1 MLCTTAVAYQR
12 GPRRLVDDV
21 SVTVNA
27 GQLTAVVGP
36 NGAGKSTL
44 LKLLSND
51 LTPSAG
57 RVTLDGV
64 TLSEWGTPA
73 LAKRRTVL
81 PQDSALRFPFTVK
94 QVVEMGRMP
103 LASVASPAVHEAA
116 VLRALARVGLSALAD
131 QAYPSLSGGERQRTQ
146 LARVLTQ
153 LDRDTRETCYLLLDE
168 PTSSLDP
175 AHQQRTLEIARE
187 EARAG
192 RGVLA
197 VLHDLN
203 LASRYAD
210 RIVVMVD
217 GRVSVQGSVR
227 EVITPDCIRD
237 TFNIDTT
244 VIAHPR
250 EGFPVVIPS

>member
-1 MLCTTAVAYQR
+1 MLCTKAVSYRR
-12 GPRRLVDDV
+12 GTRALVDSASIEV
-21 SVTVNA
+21 SP
-27 GQLTAVVGP
+27 GQLTVVVGP

-51 LTPSAG
+51 LKPSAG

-64 TLSEWGTPA
+64 TLTEWGAPA
-73 LAKRRTVL
+73 LAKRRAVL
-81 PQDSALRFPFTVK
+81 PQDSALRFPFTAQ
-94 QVVEMGRMP
+94 QVIEMGRMP
-103 LASVASPAVHEAA
+103 LATEASPAVHEAA
-116 VLRALARVGLSALAD
+116 VQRALARLDLSGLAH
-131 QAYPSLSGGERQRTQ
+131 QAYPSLSGGERQRVQ
-146 LARVLTQ
+146 LARVLAQ
-153 LDRDTRETCYLLLDE
+153 LDRDTGETRYLLLDE

-210 RIVVMVD
+210 RVVVMVD
-217 GRVSVQGSVR
+217 GRVSVQGPVR
-227 EVITPDCIRD
+227 EVITPTCIRE
-237 TFNIDTT
+237 TFNIDST
-244 VIAHPR
+244 VIAHPSQ
-250 EGFPVVIPS
+250 GFPVVIPA